1 MPVIRNSFL
10 LVIPLCV
17 FLLLLLPL
25 KDGFTD
31 DGFIHIQYAKN
42 IITLG
47 EYSFNPGQVSFGTTS
62 PLWVMIHALVGWIT
76 NTDMDWRRGDINQPM
91 QFTEDADSDAKGA
104 AINAAGLI
112 TQAIGGE
119 VILRVDKIDK
129 NDPFMRGMMAW
140 NILNPILYAMDY
152 WFFHKTNSND
162 GDSYRGD
169 LAGVE
174 RYTSTPTA
182 HGFALCMAGIAAF
195 QANRFLQTQSWAP
208 DWLKTKSH
216 HVNFR
221 PLPSGG
227 MAATYSIPF

>member
-1 MPVIRNSFL
+1 MRPHKITSITRCIIGAAAL
-10 LVIPLCV
+10 LIFV
-17 FLLLLLPL
+17 L
-25 KDGFTD
+25 KPTYGNAGDEDVTYTSILKFSAGIIAAFS
-31 DGFIHIQYAKN
+31 IHE
-42 IITLG
+42 G
-47 EYSFNPGQVSFGTTS
+47 G
-62 PLWVMIHALVGWIT
+62 HALVGWMT
-76 NTDMDWRRGDINQPM
+76 NTDMDWRRGDINQPLK
-91 QFTEDADSDAKGA
+91 FTEDTDSDAKGA

-112 TQAIGGE
+112 SQAIAGE
-119 VILRVDKIDK
+119 VILRAEKIDK
-129 NDPFMRGMMAW
+129 DDAFVRGMMAW
-140 NILNPILYAMDY
+140 NILNPIMYAMDY

-162 GDSYRGD
+162 GDSYEGD

-216 HVNFR
+216 RVNFR

-227 MAATYSIPF
+227 LVMTYDIPF